1 MLTRDG
7 PHFKNKTTPLII
19 RWRLLN
25 NSVHLNLLRFELL
38 SRENETEHYAAIN
51 MVNWSAPVIRA
62 SLVIWKFT
70 CQVSFKRQ
78 LTLLGDA
85 G

>member
-25 NSVHLNLLRFELL
+25 NSVYLNLLRFQLL
-38 SRENETEHYAAIN
+38 SRESETEHHVASH
-51 MVNWSAPVIRA
+51 MVDWSAPIIESIFGYLEVYT
-62 SLVIWKFT
+62 SSV
-70 CQVSFKRQ
+70 V
-78 LTLLGDA
+78 
-85 G
+85 